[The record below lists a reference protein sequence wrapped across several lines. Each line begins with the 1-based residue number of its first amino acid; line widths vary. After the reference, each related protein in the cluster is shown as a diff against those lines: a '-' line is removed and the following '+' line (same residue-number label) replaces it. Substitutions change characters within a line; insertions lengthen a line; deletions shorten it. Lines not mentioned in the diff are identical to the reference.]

1 MTDVNIELFKKTSPD
16 RKVELIRNLTQAEL
30 SGVSKTTILRI
41 IKEAGRRNPGTRNY
55 ELYIYPDRRTGNQW
69 NSEIEGIWL
78 NKGKLYVIA
87 YIQLD
92 HTDCEKTIPSDDFF
106 KEGVYRGAVIK
117 EDHYGNPQTHYYV
130 YDEKDK
136 ADVLRSICLEYSI
149 PSINQNLTIKNLKH
163 YV

>member
-136 ADVLRSICLEYSI
+136 AEILKSICLEYIHAKYKSKL
-149 PSINQNLTIKNLKH
+149 NH
-163 YV
+163 

>member
-149 PSINQNLTIKNLKH
+149 PSINQNL
-163 YV
+163 